1 MATTASFGF
10 QYRIDAPSLPSL
22 PTPAAATGPEAEDFT
37 WRQQRNDQWT
47 RYIDEL
53 SGMIEAY
60 FGRPALAPQSPR
72 EEADVI
78 IRLNPQSPPF
88 AGEEAR
94 TLSLFTSSLP
104 GDRMDLAHLVL
115 INSAKLARR
124 GLPNWDQD
132 ILHVHTFPSQM
143 TPRRAAEAAQE
154 VAWEKLH
161 HKGRVRAV
169 MLGNL
174 SDPSWDK
181 AAVLQ
186 SLRTIVS
193 ENKKDLY
200 LYVPTGLLTPSDE
213 KDVLTLLP
221 DAQKWFG
228 AVPFGLSLKA
238 AALGYADEI
247 ILTGNAPA
255 LISDSIACLQID
267 PSLQGQH
274 VPSLR
279 LLHAWPLG
287 NCGGRLKRRA
297 RLHWQFKDMGEA
309 FADFWRGAQA
319 PLAQKNLSP
328 LGTLSGATLSQR
340 LTENL
345 RLCGVAGPYNS
356 SRIKRPLLID
366 SGWKHALGA
375 IQTAAERI
383 VQGLSP
389 LRPRQKPQEP
399 HHADARIPCPG
410 QA

>member
-10 QYRIDAPSLPSL
+10 RYQIDTPSLPPLPSL
-22 PTPAAATGPEAEDFT
+22 TSATGPEAEDFA
-37 WRQQRNDQWT
+37 WQQHRNDQWT
-47 RYIDEL
+47 RYIGEL
-53 SGMIEAY
+53 SAMIENQ
-60 FGRPALAPQSPR
+60 FGWPALAAQSPR

-78 IRLNPQSPPF
+78 IRLNPQNPPPTD
-88 AGEEAR
+88 EEAR

-104 GDRMDLAHLVL
+104 GDRIDLAHLVL
-115 INSAKLARR
+115 LNSAKLARHS
-124 GLPNWDQD
+124 LPNWDQD
-132 ILHVHTFPSQM
+132 TLHVHTFPSQM
-143 TPRRAAEAAQE
+143 TPRAAADAAQK
-154 VAWEKLH
+154 VAWNDLAST
-161 HKGRVRAV
+161 GRVRAV

-213 KDVLTLLP
+213 QAVLTILP

-228 AVPFGLSLKA
+228 SVPSGLSLQA

-247 ILTGNAPA
+247 ILTGNAPS
-255 LISDSIACLQID
+255 LISDSIACLQKD
-267 PSLQGQH
+267 PSLQDQH

-287 NCGGRLKRRA
+287 NRGGRLKRRI
-297 RLHWQFKDMGEA
+297 RLYWQLKDMGEA
-309 FADFWRGAQA
+309 VRDFWRGAKA
-319 PLAQKNLSP
+319 PLAQKSLSP

-356 SRIKRPLLID
+356 TRIKRPILIN
-366 SGWKHALGA
+366 SGWPHALGA

-389 LRPRQKPQEP
+389 LRPRQRPHAPQSP
-399 HHADARIPCPG
+399 NAMAPTPD